1 MVGKMKNKA
10 QRVREAEAAHEAR
23 GEKQIRVWVPD
34 NPDDIAKVRQL
45 AAELC
50 GHAQEKAR

>member
-1 MVGKMKNKA
+1 MKNRA

-45 AAELC
+45 ALELC
-50 GHAQEKAR
+50 AQAQEKAG